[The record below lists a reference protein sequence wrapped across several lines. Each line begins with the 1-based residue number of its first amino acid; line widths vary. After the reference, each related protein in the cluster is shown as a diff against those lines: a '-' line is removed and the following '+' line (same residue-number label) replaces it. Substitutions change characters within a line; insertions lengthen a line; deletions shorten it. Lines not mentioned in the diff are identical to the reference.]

1 MAGIM
6 VWSIE
11 TDDFHGTCGGEVF
24 PLLKAVNRALG
35 REVSTSTDT
44 STAIPNSNVGT
55 SSPGIF

>member
-1 MAGIM
+1 M